1 MYEWLLILSAYNSGI
16 STTKLPD
23 KESCYRAA
31 RVARQ
36 IPGRQGYAIDT
47 GCVEITKETILI
59 KEQH

>member
-1 MYEWLLILSAYNSGI
+1 MYEWLLIIAAYNSGI

-31 RVARQ
+31 KVAQ
-36 IPGRQGYAIDT
+36 KVPRQGYTIDT
-47 GCVEITKETILI
+47 GCVQIKKEIILT